1 LSDTISLEN
10 KYNQPTITRSSLSFN
25 LINGLIDPKLRT
37 SAIISSVTT
46 YKNDD
51 EFYYVAV
58 WEKTYLDEKL
68 YRCDGYECWEKFL
81 KEIFEGYRKLTK
93 QTKTNESFFNDVP
106 EPELI
111 DVDEWDKVVIDKE
124 VDFTQ
129 KEKEFFIDL
138 TDTIPSNNNIDSLY
152 IEDYQLTFSMSN
164 GKDPI
169 YPNIKFDDRVRSI
182 TSYKDDDEFYYVSV
196 WEYDGTES
204 TNELYRCDGYKC
216 WEKFIREIFASYREL
231 SQTSQV

>member
-1 LSDTISLEN
+1 MPDIGDVHMSFSLVNGYGGIYTDLKSTTGIS
-10 KYNQPTITRSSLSFN
+10 R
-25 LINGLIDPKLRT
+25 
-37 SAIISSVTT
+37 VTT

-51 EFYYVAV
+51 EYYYIAK
-58 WEKTYLDEKL
+58 WERGDIAENL

-81 KEIFEGYRKLTK
+81 KKIFDGYRKLTIF
-93 QTKTNESFFNDVP
+93 NEVP
-106 EPELI
+106 DPELI

-124 VDFTQ
+124 IDFNQ

-138 TDTIPSNNNIDSLY
+138 ADTIPSNNKIDALL
-152 IEDYQLTFSMSN
+152 IKDYQLTFSMSN

-169 YPNIKFDDRVRSI
+169 YPNIKFYERVRSI
-182 TSYKDDDEFYYVSV
+182 TSYKNDDEFYYVSV

-216 WEKFIREIFASYREL
+216 WEKFLKEIFEGYRKL
-231 SQTSQV
+231 TS